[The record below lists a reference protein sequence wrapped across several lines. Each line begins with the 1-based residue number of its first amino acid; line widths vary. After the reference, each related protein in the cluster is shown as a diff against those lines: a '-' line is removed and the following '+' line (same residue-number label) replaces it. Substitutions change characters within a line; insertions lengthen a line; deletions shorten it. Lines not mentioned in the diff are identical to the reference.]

1 MTTLVSYVYLEEQ
14 SITVSDEDARLLKQ
28 NKVALA
34 DLIVKYSD
42 SKETFDDWVQVAH
55 MEKID

>member
-14 SITVSDEDARLLKQ
+14 SIKVSDEDARLLKQ

-34 DLIVKYSD
+34 DLIEKYSD
-42 SKETFDDWVQVAH
+42 TKEVFDDWVQVAH
-55 MEKID
+55 MEKLD

>member
-14 SITVSDEDARLLKQ
+14 SIKVSDEDARLLKQ

-34 DLIVKYSD
+34 DLIEKYTD
-42 SKETFDDWVQVAH
+42 TKEVFDDWVQVAH
-55 MEKID
+55 MEKLD